1 MTTRQVG
8 ASPPATKKI
17 TRIIYIVK
25 MKTIKRVKR
34 HPKKGYNIY
43 EYEDGTIEKALIE
56 KTEEVTN
63 FEGDKL
69 TRYHYT
75 DGTFDSFLN
84 GKRIIYNKV

>member
-1 MTTRQVG
+1 MTTRLV
-8 ASPPATKKI
+8 AARPPATKKI

-34 HPKKGYNIY
+34 YPKKGYNIY
-43 EYEDGTIEKALIE
+43 EYEDGTIQKAFIE
-56 KTEEVTN
+56 KTVLVTYP
-63 FEGDKL
+63 EGDKL
-69 TRYHYT
+69 IRYYYT